1 MNIPFSSDNIK
12 TEADIKAFFVWL
24 VADQYLN
31 FHPDTPFEDY
41 VYYDTNDRVYS
52 DESAASLNAIMDRC
66 FEIKEDVYEI
76 GLEVFKE
83 YVYPEMGVDYVQN

>member
-1 MNIPFSSDNIK
+1 MNIPFSSDSVK

-24 VADQYLN
+24 VTDQYLN

-41 VYYDTNDRVYS
+41 VYYGTNDHVYS
-52 DESAASLNAIMDRC
+52 NETAALLNAIMDRC
-66 FEIKEDVYEI
+66 FEIKEDIYEI

-83 YVYPEMGVDYVQN
+83 YVYPEMGTYYD